1 MCYFVECLK
10 NLALDIVTLVI
21 TSCSFGLTAYIIQQF
36 EFPNYNFLPE
46 QFVKCTML
54 MELFAWSIFHGTR
67 FVVFCCILIRQEQ
80 KIRQLAHRWNVINA
94 IVRHACYVLEFE
106 SDYGNL
112 HQIDEL

>member
-1 MCYFVECLK
+1 MKYFVEWLV
-10 NLALDIVTLVI
+10 NFFLDVVILVV

-36 EFPNYNFLPE
+36 GFPNYNFLPE

-54 MELFAWSIFHGTR
+54 MEIFAWSIFHGTR
-67 FVVFCCILIRQEQ
+67 LAVFCCILIRQEQ
-80 KIRQLAHRWNVINA
+80 KIRQLAHKWNVTNA
-94 IVRHACYVLEFE
+94 TVRHACNVLELE